1 MLEGLLAMPSP
12 GLGLKPGKDQL
23 VRKGGHVR
31 EAGAVCVGEDPPIR
45 ALLTQA
51 DSGLAIQHQ
60 AWVWA
65 QNGWTTVNPDKGY
78 GRGSNAHQ
86 WESAAWPS
94 AQDNTLPSF
103 PP

>member
-1 MLEGLLAMPSP
+1 M
-12 GLGLKPGKDQL
+12 
-23 VRKGGHVR
+23 R

-65 QNGWTTVNPDKGY
+65 QNGWTTVNPDKAY
-78 GRGSNAHQ
+78 GREQCASVGKCCLAKCSGQHAPLSHHD
-86 WESAAWPS
+86 A
-94 AQDNTLPSF
+94 L
-103 PP
+103 